1 MSFGMELKKFRRT
14 GYFPAFPAGAAA
26 ASAFPILNM
35 AVRTEVYTGLPGNP
49 LDILLDA
56 SWQMMAMLNI
66 LLIVCGTCMMYH
78 TEYAENGI
86 QKMEVLPVRQISL
99 FLRKF
104 LISAIMAALVIL
116 IEFSAFT
123 FCILWWF
130 PHTGIDFKELLSHW
144 GFELVVLLPTIMV
157 SLIIA
162 SACRN
167 IWISLGIGVILVF
180 TLSVLPKDYLF
191 LDLCPYCSPYQ
202 LLTTAEQNGHAAL
215 FLGVCIGETTL
226 AGIAEHIYLKIRRY
240 FS

>member
-1 MSFGMELKKFRRT
+1 MRFGMELKKLRRT

-104 LISAIMAALVIL
+104 LITTAMAALVIM
-116 IEFSAFT
+116 IEFAALA
-123 FCILWWF
+123 FCILMWF
-130 PHTGIDFKELLSHW
+130 PDADIDLKEFLCHW
-144 GFELVVLLPTIMV
+144 SFEVILLLPTIMV

-167 IWISLGIGVILVF
+167 MWISLGIGVILVF
-180 TLSVLPKDYLF
+180 SLSIFPQNRLF
-191 LDLCPYCSPYQ
+191 FMLCPFCTPYR
-202 LLTTAEQNGHAAL
+202 LLGPVLEEGSLAL
-215 FLGVCIGETTL
+215 FIGVCAAE
-226 AGIAEHIYLKIRRY
+226 AAAFGIIECIMIKVRRY

>member
-1 MSFGMELKKFRRT
+1 MRFGMELKKLRRT

-66 LLIVCGTCMMYH
+66 LLIVCCTCMMYH

-104 LISAIMAALVIL
+104 LITTAMAALVIM
-116 IEFSAFT
+116 IELAALA
-123 FCILWWF
+123 FCILMWF
-130 PHTGIDFKELLSHW
+130 PDAGIDLKEFLCHW
-144 GFELVVLLPTIMV
+144 SFEVILLLPTIMV

-167 IWISLGIGVILVF
+167 MWIPLGIGVILVF
-180 TLSVLPKDYLF
+180 TFSVLPKDYLF

-202 LLTTAEQNGHAAL
+202 LLTAAEENGHAAL
-215 FLGVCIGETTL
+215 FLGVCIGETAL
-226 AGIAEHIYLKIRRY
+226 AGMAEHIYLKIRRY